1 MIIKVLSGQTLID
14 IALQQ
19 YGCYEGI
26 AILCQD
32 NGLSFTSE
40 IKAGDTLIIRD
51 AMPELTD
58 TNIKIAAYYAANKVQ
73 VNNTWFAPTG
83 DFLSDDFLTTDF
95 KTL

>member
-26 AILCQD
+26 KILCQD

-40 IKAGDTLIIRD
+40 IHAGDTLLIQD
-51 AMPELTD
+51 VVPELTD
-58 TNIKIAAYYAANKVQ
+58 DNIKVANYYAANKVQ
-73 VNNTWFAPTG
+73 VNSTWYAPSG